1 MRRPALA
8 ILGVVLLAI
17 AGFAAYAW
25 YEDGRGAAD
34 AGPAAGPMAVPG
46 TPVERGR
53 YLATA
58 ADCMPC
64 HTRPGGTEF
73 AGGRAFRLSFGTIY
87 ATNLTPDAA
96 TGIGGYSEEE
106 FVRAVRS
113 GIGRGGRHVYPAHP
127 YTSYAAM
134 ARDDVLAIRAYLM
147 SIPAVA
153 SEAPASDLSFPF
165 SQRWLMPLWNAL
177 YRDRAGYRPEGA
189 RDEQWNRGAYLA
201 TALGHC
207 GECHTPRNAAFGLK
221 RSQRLSGTVT
231 QGWKAYDITPSAESG
246 IGAWSRDALA
256 QYLREGHANGHGIA
270 AGPMQEVISY
280 STSRLSAE
288 DRAALVAYLLPEAAA
303 KAPVAPT
310 PAVAAAAMTGGLGAA
325 LYSGTCAGCH
335 PLGGDASLS
344 SFADLRGA
352 RTVRDPQGTNLLQL
366 LGEGSAHGAAG
377 ASSMPGFGRGY
388 GATERAAL
396 ANYVLA
402 QWGGI
407 AAALTPND
415 ARKAS
420 VADAEGGS
428 R

>member
-8 ILGVVLLAI
+8 ILGGVLLAI
-17 AGFAAYAW
+17 VGFAVYAW
-25 YEDGRGAAD
+25 YEYGRGAGD
-34 AGPAAGPMAVPG
+34 AGPFAGPLAVPG

-64 HTRPGGTEF
+64 HTRPGGAAF
-73 AGGRAFRLSFGTIY
+73 AGGRAFRLPFGTIY
-87 ATNLTPDAA
+87 ATNLTADSA

-134 ARDDVLAIRAYLM
+134 ARDDVLAIRAYLL
-147 SIPAVA
+147 SIPAVP
-153 SEAPASDLSFPF
+153 SEAPASDLRFPF

-177 YRDRAGYRPEGA
+177 YRGRAGYRPDA
-189 RDEQWNRGAYLA
+189 AHDEQWNRGAYLA

-207 GECHTPRNAAFGLK
+207 GECHTPRNAAFGLQ
-221 RSQRLSGTVT
+221 RSRQFAGAVT

-246 IGAWSRDALA
+246 IGGWSPDALA
-256 QYLREGHANGHGIA
+256 QYLQEGHANGHGVA
-270 AGPMQEVISY
+270 AGPMQEIVAY
-280 STSRLSAE
+280 STSRLSAD
-288 DRAALVAYLLPEAAA
+288 DRAALVAYLLAGATP
-303 KAPVAPT
+303 KAPVATTPT
-310 PAVAAAAMTGGLGAA
+310 GAAPTTTGGLGAA

-335 PLGGDASLS
+335 PLSGASSLS

-366 LGEGSAHGAAG
+366 LGKGSAHGAGG
-377 ASSMPGFGRGY
+377 AASMPGFGRSY
-388 GATERAAL
+388 TDTERAAL
-396 ANYVLA
+396 ANFVLA
-402 QWGGI
+402 AWGGI
-407 AAALTPND
+407 APALTPND
-415 ARKAS
+415 ARRGS
-420 VADAEGGS
+420 VAKSEGE
-428 R
+428 

>member
-8 ILGVVLLAI
+8 ILGAMVLAI
-17 AGFAAYAW
+17 AGFATYAW
-25 YEDGRGAAD
+25 YEDGRGAGD
-34 AGPAAGPMAVPG
+34 SGPAAGPLAVPG
-46 TPVERGR
+46 TAVERGR

-127 YTSYAAM
+127 YTSYATM

-153 SEAPASDLSFPF
+153 SEAPASDLRFPF

-177 YRDRAGYRPEGA
+177 YRDRAGYRPDA
-189 RDEQWNRGAYLA
+189 AHDEQWNRGAYLA

-207 GECHTPRNAAFGLK
+207 GECHTPRNTAFGLK
-221 RSQRLSGTVT
+221 RSRQLAGAVT

-246 IGAWSRDALA
+246 IGGWSRDALA
-256 QYLREGHANGHGIA
+256 QYLREGHASGHGVA
-270 AGPMQEVISY
+270 AGPMQEVIGY
-280 STSRLSAE
+280 STGRLSAE
-288 DRAALVAYLLPEAAA
+288 DRDALVAYLLPGAAP
-303 KAPVAPT
+303 K
-310 PAVAAAAMTGGLGAA
+310 PAVATTPTGAVPATAGGLGAA

-335 PLGGDASLS
+335 PLSADSSLS
-344 SFADLRGA
+344 AFADLRGA
-352 RTVRDPQGTNLLQL
+352 RTARDPQGTNLLQL
-366 LGEGSAHGAAG
+366 LGEGSAHGAGG

-388 GATERAAL
+388 SDTERAAI
-396 ANYVLA
+396 ANFVLA
-402 QWGGI
+402 QWGGV
-407 AAALTPND
+407 APALTPND

-420 VADAEGGS
+420 AANPEG
-428 R
+428 